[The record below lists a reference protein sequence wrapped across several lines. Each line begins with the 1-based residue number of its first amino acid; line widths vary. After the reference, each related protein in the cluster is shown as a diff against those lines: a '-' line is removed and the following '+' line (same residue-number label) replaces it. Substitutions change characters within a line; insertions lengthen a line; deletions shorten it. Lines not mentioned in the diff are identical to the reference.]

1 MKTELEVFS
10 GAFEELGID
19 GFDFGAVLEADTFF
33 SIDTLINTISIFEAQ
48 GVDISETDFI
58 QEWILSF
65 MFSGEPIYGCDFD
78 FTPTSDLFFIHLKT
92 LDDAISVDFWGS
104 TVASFSV
111 SVFTDVVAGFDS
123 NLQFD
128 LSDILVELE
137 KTGLQLC
144 FGPGS
149 NFVEGTGCTCGTDSA
164 YDFMVFNSDLS
175 ECLCKNGIEE
185 GGVSFELSWNEKANS
200 CQCSDRFLKREADGS
215 CVPKSLVE
223 VQVKNDLN
231 QPRRYGWDSTTRYS
245 L

>member
-1 MKTELEVFS
+1 MDTKFYVF
-10 GAFEELGID
+10 LGNQFTD
-19 GFDFGAVLEADTFF
+19 RT
-33 SIDTLINTISIFEAQ
+33 STLLPQLA
-48 GVDISETDFI
+48 
-58 QEWILSF
+58 
-65 MFSGEPIYGCDFD
+65 Y
-78 FTPTSDLFFIHLKT
+78 FFIHLKT
-92 LDDAISVDFWGS
+92 LDDAISVEFWGS

-223 VQVKNDLN
+223 VQVKTILISHDAVVGILLLDIGYNF
-231 QPRRYGWDSTTRYS
+231 YISG
-245 L
+245 